1 MNTLWNEKLKET
13 WRLIMGNKLK
23 DYILSLRTVIESDQ
37 PVKDSEA
44 LRRELLTEIGFCQH
58 ERLIHLLVTILFA
71 LLTMAV
77 FILIL
82 FYATWGVLLLLAAM
96 LCLLVPYIRHY
107 FILENGVQTL
117 YVLYEQ
123 LLQKEGFPPE
133 YIPSSPGVRMKPL
146 SAVSKAPKKHSA

>member
-1 MNTLWNEKLKET
+1 
-13 WRLIMGNKLK
+13 MGNKLK
-23 DYILSLRTVIESDQ
+23 GYILSLRTIIESGQ
-37 PVKDSEA
+37 PIEDSAA
-44 LRRELLTEIGFCQH
+44 LRRELLIEIGFWQH

-71 LLTMAV
+71 LLTMSV

-82 FYATWGVLLLLAAM
+82 FYHTWGVLLLLAAM

-123 LLQKEGFPPE
+123 LLKKEGFPE
-133 YIPSSPGVRMKPL
+133 ERIPSTPGVVIKPL
-146 SAVSKAPKKHSA
+146 HKVKAKK

>member
-1 MNTLWNEKLKET
+1 
-13 WRLIMGNKLK
+13 MGNKLK
-23 DYILSLRTVIESDQ
+23 GYIISLRTIIESDQ
-37 PVKDSEA
+37 PIEDSA
-44 LRRELLTEIGFCQH
+44 SLRRELLIEIGFWQH

-71 LLTMAV
+71 LLTMSV

-82 FYATWGVLLLLAAM
+82 FYHTWGVLLLLVAM

-123 LLQKEGFPPE
+123 LLRKEGFPE
-133 YIPSSPGVRMKPL
+133 NRIPSTPGVVIKPL
-146 SAVSKAPKKHSA
+146 KK